1 MLCRLC
7 AGCLNLHEAESWN
20 KEIKGQ
26 VGVAIQTNIKVS
38 SHSIVSSKP
47 LLIGCNTTICPR
59 SCVLWRQ
66 LWEPRFVLEP
76 PQMYP
81 SALCQVWAWPAQ
93 MSKHFPNTVASSCY
107 TCNRAIWLIGLFIC
121 NWNTDNT
128 VYIPKNKA
136 PGTSPWIHFLNQSSL
151 WPPLSHRFPL
161 TEDFTAFGP
170 YNGHGVEA
178 AAAAGGADRL
188 KLTNVIPDLLLSHTS
203 TKPSGRPWP
212 APSLFAQLR
221 ICEKN
226 FVAQFF
232 SRRCAAVRI
241 LLGRFGEQ
249 RSCHFCR

>member
-66 LWEPRFVLEP
+66 LWEPRFVLEE

-93 MSKHFPNTVASSCY
+93 MSNHFPNTVASSCY
-107 TCNRAIWLIGLFIC
+107 TCNRAIWLIGLSIC
-121 NWNTDNT
+121 NWNT

-188 KLTNVIPDLLLSHTS
+188 KLTSVIPDILLSHSPTL
-203 TKPSGRPWP
+203 RLNHP
-212 APSLFAQLR
+212 ADRDLHPRCSRDWAWSAT
-221 ICEKN
+221 I
-226 FVAQFF
+226 FF
-232 SRRCAAVRI
+232 SQMRSCAAHSAGQVR
-241 LLGRFGEQ
+241 RTA
-249 RSCHFCR
+249 

>member
-1 MLCRLC
+1 MPFPCHVFNILTMTLLLPENQHFPRNDLSSVLIPAGVRRRPCHQSRVELISIDWMWSMLCRLC

-20 KEIKGQ
+20 KKIKGQ

-107 TCNRAIWLIGLFIC
+107 TCNRAIWLICLSIC
-121 NWNTDNT
+121 NWNT
-128 VYIPKNKA
+128 VYIPQNKA
-136 PGTSPWIHFLNQSSL
+136 PGTSPWFHFLN
-151 WPPLSHRFPL
+151 
-161 TEDFTAFGP
+161 
-170 YNGHGVEA
+170 
-178 AAAAGGADRL
+178 
-188 KLTNVIPDLLLSHTS
+188 
-203 TKPSGRPWP
+203 
-212 APSLFAQLR
+212 
-221 ICEKN
+221 
-226 FVAQFF
+226 
-232 SRRCAAVRI
+232 
-241 LLGRFGEQ
+241 
-249 RSCHFCR
+249 